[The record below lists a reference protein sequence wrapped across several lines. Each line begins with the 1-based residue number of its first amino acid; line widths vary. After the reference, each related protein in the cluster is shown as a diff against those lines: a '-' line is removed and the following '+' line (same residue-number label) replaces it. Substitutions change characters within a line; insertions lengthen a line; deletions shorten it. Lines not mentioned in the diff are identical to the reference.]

1 MAALK
6 SCAQGP
12 FLWRGARSLHPVQAS
27 VAALVAAWVWQAS
40 RVRMRRGWESEA
52 ENWARFSRTPGHDH
66 SHADINLPALLELL
80 PAPGRRTLDLG
91 CGEGRLGPVLRSLGH
106 QVVGIDAAP
115 TMVRLA
121 ATRDVP
127 ELAVVADAAELP
139 FHDGVFDL
147 VVAYMSLHD
156 IDRMPQAVAQIAR
169 VLDRGGRLCLAIV
182 HPLSSAG
189 SFSGKDATAPFVIS
203 GSYLD
208 PVPTTWVSD
217 RGGIRMTFH
226 SAHRPIEA
234 YSRALETAG
243 MLIEAL
249 REVRINDRP
258 TANDPSERRWM
269 RIPLFLHIRAV
280 KR

>member
-1 MAALK
+1 M
-6 SCAQGP
+6 Q
-12 FLWRGARSLHPVQAS
+12 
-27 VAALVAAWVWQAS
+27 
-40 RVRMRRGWESEA
+40 RGWDCEA
-52 ENWARFSRTPGHDH
+52 ENWARFARTPGHDH

-91 CGEGRLGPVLRSLGH
+91 CGEGRLGAVLRSLGH
-106 QVVGIDAAP
+106 RVVGIDASP

-121 ATRDVP
+121 ATREVP
-127 ELAVVADAAELP
+127 ELALVADAAALP
-139 FHDGVFDL
+139 FRGGVFDL

-156 IDRMPQAVAQIAR
+156 IDRMPLAVTQVAR
-169 VLDRGGRLCLAIV
+169 VLDRSGRLCLAIA

-189 SFSGKDATAPFVIS
+189 SFSGKEPGAPFVIS

-208 PVPTTWVSD
+208 PAPVTWVSD

-226 SAHRPIEA
+226 SEHRPLEA

-243 MLIEAL
+243 MLIEAV
-249 REVRINDRP
+249 REVRSNNEL
-258 TANDPSERRWM
+258 AAADPSEHRWM

>member
-1 MAALK
+1 
-6 SCAQGP
+6 
-12 FLWRGARSLHPVQAS
+12 
-27 VAALVAAWVWQAS
+27 
-40 RVRMRRGWESEA
+40 MRRGWESEA
-52 ENWARFSRTPGHDH
+52 ENWARFTRTPGHDRSH
-66 SHADINLPALLELL
+66 SDINLPALLELL

-91 CGEGRLGPVLRSLGH
+91 CGEGRLGPVLRTLGH
-106 QVVGIDAAP
+106 QVVGIDASP

-121 ATRDVP
+121 ATRNVP
-127 ELAVVADAAELP
+127 ELAVAADAAALP
-139 FHDGVFDL
+139 FRDGAFDL

-156 IDRMPQAVAQIAR
+156 IDRMPQATAHIAR

-182 HPLSSAG
+182 HPLNSAG
-189 SFSGKDATAPFVIS
+189 SFSGKDATAPFAIS

-208 PVPTTWVSD
+208 QVPVTWVSD

-226 SAHRPIEA
+226 SEHRPIET

-249 REVRINDRP
+249 REVRISDDL
-258 TANDPSERRWM
+258 AADDPSERRWK

-280 KR
+280 KQ

>member
-1 MAALK
+1 
-6 SCAQGP
+6 
-12 FLWRGARSLHPVQAS
+12 
-27 VAALVAAWVWQAS
+27 
-40 RVRMRRGWESEA
+40 MRQGWEFEA
-52 ENWARFSRTPGHDH
+52 GNWAQFTRTPGHDH

-91 CGEGRLGPVLRSLGH
+91 CGEGRLGPVLHSLGH
-106 QVVGIDAAP
+106 QVVGIDSSP

-127 ELAVVADAAELP
+127 ELAMVADAAALP
-139 FHDGVFDL
+139 FRDGAFDL

-156 IDRMPQAVAQIAR
+156 IDRMPQAVTQIAR
-169 VLDRGGRLCLAIV
+169 VLRPGGHMCMAVV

-189 SFSGKDATAPFVIS
+189 SFSGKEATSPFVIS

-208 PVPTTWVSD
+208 PAPVTWVSD
-217 RGGIRMTFH
+217 RGGIRMTFY
-226 SAHRPIEA
+226 SEHRPVEA
-234 YSRALETAG
+234 YSRALEAAG
-243 MLIEAL
+243 MLIEAI
-249 REVRINDRP
+249 REVRINDGL
-258 TANDPSERRWM
+258 AADDPSDRRWM